1 MNKIE
6 TITHGFLDY
15 IIGAFLIAAPWIFSF
30 DTDNPESDIL
40 IILGVALVLYSL
52 FTSYELGVVRLI
64 SMPVHLTMDVVSGI
78 ILAASPWIFG
88 FADRVFLPHLILGL
102 LEIIIALMT
111 RSVAVLK

>member
-15 IIGAFLIAAPWIFSF
+15 IIGAFLIAAPWIFSY

-40 IILGVALVLYSL
+40 IILGVAL
-52 FTSYELGVVRLI
+52 VRLI